1 MKGVI
6 IVSPFLVGGVLIII
20 ALGLSVAKAR
30 APKVSIIMLIHK
42 S

>member
-1 MKGVI
+1 MNGVI
-6 IVSPFLVGGVLIII
+6 IVSPFLVGGVLIIA

-30 APKVSIIMLIHK
+30 APRVSMIMLTHK